1 MDSVA
6 IFDMLR
12 ADSASLLEIVGTSIS
27 EIKIKSDPEE
37 EWD

>member
-1 MDSVA
+1 MDSAA
-6 IFDMLR
+6 ILDMLR
-12 ADSASLLEIVGTSIS
+12 ADSASLVEIVGTSIS